1 MGGDNQNRITAGRTA
16 IREERFAAAEQLAR
30 DALEIDPHEI
40 DALEILFLCQQRF
53 GDGAGAERTLRRVIA
68 LAPHKQWPRGDL
80 ARLLIGMGRAAEA
93 EQVLTEAVA
102 ADPRHADAH
111 AMLGSLLSEREAL
124 VPGTRHL
131 ERAIALAGRHPQLLA
146 NLGRNLMR
154 QGRLDEAEPLLQSA
168 MAAAPDQLNP
178 IIHLAELAEQ
188 RDQFDRAAA
197 LLDRAEPIAARQGL
211 DVHAQRAHL
220 LSRTSRWRE
229 ALALLDEVTQ
239 LSGTPRLLRSRLRDR
254 AGRYE
259 EAWEDAVAA
268 KAALARVRRH
278 FYDAE
283 AVGCQFSALRHF
295 AEKSARLAGAA
306 KREGV
311 PQPLFILGFPRSG
324 TTLTEQV
331 LASHSQIRPGGELPF
346 AGHPTLGSCH
356 AWLEAG
362 GRPKTPGRIVQ
373 QCATGLVP
381 IRIDG
386 ERLAF
391 AAPPSRRSAPSPS
404 LLAKVAAALGLKA
417 QQIVAA
423 QLLDNGPVWLGL
435 LLSDADTV
443 LALKPDHRVL
453 KELGQ
458 KVGVAG
464 VPVRDEEP
472 APALIAR
479 SNREARAF
487 ARSEAEDIALEV
499 RAFAAPIGVEEDPVT
514 GSLNASVAQ
523 WLYSS
528 GRVEGP
534 YVAAQGTKLGRRGR
548 VHLSRDREGRVWVGG
563 TSVSLFR
570 GSAAF

>member
-1 MGGDNQNRITAGRTA
+1 MGGDNQNRITAGRVA
-16 IREERFAAAEQLAR
+16 VREERFAAAEQLAR
-30 DALEIDPHEI
+30 DALEVDPHEI

-254 AGRYE
+254 AGRHE

-346 AGHPTLGSCH
+346 AGQFPDLIEQM
-356 AWLEAG
+356 A
-362 GRPKTPGRIVQ
+362 GRPFPSVLSQIVGNPELP
-373 QCATGLVP
+373 ARLRDFYLAGAEAYGLL
-381 IRIDG
+381 G
-386 ERLAF
+386 EGTRFFTDKMPLNEVYLPLLRLAF
-391 AAPPSRRSAPSPS
+391 PDAPLIGVSRDPRDVIVSALQHDMTHGFHCTYRLEDAALHLAAVAELTDAYGAAGIAPYRFRYESFIADQMGETQKLMAFIGLDAEEAQRSFHQSRRHAPTPS
-404 LLAKVAAALGLKA
+404 YAQVREPLHDRAIGRWRNYAHMLEAVADLLAPAVA
-417 QQIVAA
+417 
-423 QLLDNGPVWLGL
+423 
-435 LLSDADTV
+435 
-443 LALKPDHRVL
+443 
-453 KELGQ
+453 
-458 KVGVAG
+458 
-464 VPVRDEEP
+464 
-472 APALIAR
+472 
-479 SNREARAF
+479 
-487 ARSEAEDIALEV
+487 
-499 RAFAAPIGVEEDPVT
+499 
-514 GSLNASVAQ
+514 
-523 WLYSS
+523 
-528 GRVEGP
+528 
-534 YVAAQGTKLGRRGR
+534 RG
-548 VHLSRDREGRVWVGG
+548 GY
-563 TSVSLFR
+563 
-570 GSAAF
+570 